1 MSSANHGARELPGEH
16 RSTALVVDAGR
27 ASGMSPRFHNL
38 VITAHREF
46 LSSTDA
52 VREDVVVPDLA
63 A

>member
-1 MSSANHGARELPGEH
+1 MSSENHGARALPSEH
-16 RSTALVVDAGR
+16 HSTALVVDAGR

-46 LSSTDA
+46 LPSSDT
-52 VREDVVVPDLA
+52 VQENVVVPDLA